1 MNDDD
6 PRELRLYTTTIPTE
20 HRFPTLLS
28 DHVYRL
34 GLVWQNVAY
43 NQPPHVG
50 FFLGEGMQGWPGS
63 RYIAL
68 HKLSHLLIRTIAMEC
83 GYNSASLAER
93 IYSGDAEER
102 RTGILIYTAV
112 PDSEGTLGGL
122 VSLADQDPS
131 TGENRLA
138 RIVRMAL
145 YKAGRCSSDPL
156 CGERLPQAPE
166 DFLHGAACH
175 SCLFVSETTCERGNR
190 FLDRRFIT
198 PLAGDTE
205 PLALI
210 PDFK

>member
-1 MNDDD
+1 MDDHLIEQWEQRVASSD
-6 PRELRLYTTTIPTE
+6 ALAAHAAAFGRFRE
-20 HRFPTLLS
+20 HRRSERIQDGS
-28 DHVYRL
+28 DL
-34 GLVWQNVAY
+34 
-43 NQPPHVG
+43 
-50 FFLGEGMQGWPGS
+50 MQGWPGS

-68 HKLSHLLIRTIAMEC
+68 HTLSHLLIRTIAMEC

-138 RIVRMAL
+138 RIVRTAL

-156 CGERLPQAPE
+156 CGERLPKAPE

-198 PLAGDTE
+198 PLAGDPKT
-205 PLALI
+205 LALI
-210 PDFK
+210 QDFG